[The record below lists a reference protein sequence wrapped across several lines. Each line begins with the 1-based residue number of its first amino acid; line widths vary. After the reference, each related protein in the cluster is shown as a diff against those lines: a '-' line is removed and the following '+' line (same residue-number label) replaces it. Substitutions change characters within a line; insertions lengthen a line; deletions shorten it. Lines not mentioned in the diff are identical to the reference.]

1 MINTADQPGQHR
13 LEADKWDW
21 CKSFCSPLVRNR
33 PERVHL
39 RSIRGRKLC
48 WAWDLFAECFCLSY
62 VCGETVYSGLRDGEE
77 HLQDGLH
84 TPPVTQARCCH
95 VPKGF
100 SQIRGLGQ
108 IHSVHASFIKHHKHN
123 SEQITFGF
131 NAGRQAFTDV
141 KRVIKLQNKS
151 YASSWISE
159 LNKSLNN
166 NCDTFSSDFMCLK
179 VKMNFDSLT
188 KFQKLW

>member
-1 MINTADQPGQHR
+1 MQRVNPERGAVPQTVLRSMQ
-13 LEADKWDW
+13 KWLTLLISLVSTDW
-21 CKSFCSPLVRNR
+21 RQTNGIDAVLVRNR

-39 RSIRGRKLC
+39 RSIRVRKVC

-84 TPPVTQARCCH
+84 APLVTQARCCH

-108 IHSVHASFIKHHKHN
+108 IPSDHASFIKHHKHK

-159 LNKSLNN
+159 LSL
-166 NCDTFSSDFMCLK
+166 
-179 VKMNFDSLT
+179 
-188 KFQKLW
+188 